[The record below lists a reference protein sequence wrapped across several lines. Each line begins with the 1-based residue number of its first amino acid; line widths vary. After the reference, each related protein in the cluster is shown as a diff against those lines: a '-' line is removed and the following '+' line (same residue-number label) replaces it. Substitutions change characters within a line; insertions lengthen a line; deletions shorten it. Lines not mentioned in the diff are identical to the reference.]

1 MEDDHLPFLK
11 LGVPVADLIDL
22 EYGYGNVFHHSP
34 QDTMD
39 KLSAKSLQI
48 VGDVILQTVWMV
60 DAR

>member
-1 MEDDHLPFLK
+1 
-11 LGVPVADLIDL
+11 VPAADLIDL

-39 KLSAKSLQI
+39 KLSTKSLQI
-48 VGDVILQTVWMV
+48 VGVVILQTVWMV